1 LQALGPLEVFRA
13 DLDDEGS
20 FDEALAGCHFAF
32 LVAAPVNLASQNP
45 EEELIGPAVRG
56 TLNVMRSCVK
66 AGTVKRVVLTS
77 SAAAVVPSG
86 RSPHD
91 GGDGSHVVL
100 DEETW
105 PDVEYLRANKPVTW
119 VSSSHRPLAHIAAS
133 AQQPSTNTQIHGARV
148 PVHVALL
155 ALNSRDT
162 ASPRCYWRR
171 KPAGSRG
178 RTASAW

>member
-1 LQALGPLEVFRA
+1 MQALGPLEVFRA

-119 VSSSHRPLAHIAAS
+119 GYCVSKVLLENEACRFARQNGIGLVTACPVVTVGAAPASKVHISVRARQPL
-133 AQQPSTNTQIHGARV
+133 
-148 PVHVALL
+148 VAL
-155 ALNSRDT
+155 R
-162 ASPRCYWRR
+162 
-171 KPAGSRG
+171 
-178 RTASAW
+178 